1 MLRFQSRRTAGF
13 TLVELAIVVG
23 ITGLLF
29 SGLWRLMSSGNS
41 QLREQA
47 AADQLNQ
54 IANATRSFLS
64 SAQGQAMLRAPDA
77 TAAPAVFAL
86 PLPVAAF
93 PAGNAGCAAGLGDAA
108 VPPAGIGAYCAFLP
122 AGFNVL
128 STNSYNQTY
137 TIIARKLDG
146 AATVSP
152 QNFDFM
158 IMTNGGDI
166 IGDNSGGR
174 ISANIGANGGFI
186 YSAAT
191 CPAAIPVVT
200 NACGAF
206 GGFTFDPAWAAAAG
220 GFAAANPGAGHI
232 VTLNSKGGDNALTGF
247 WLARPQIPGDV
258 NFGFNTMVEDLRMGA
273 NGRLGTRF
281 TNIEMGFPLQA
292 GLPAGQINMRNG
304 TLNLNDGTAV
314 GNLANLAINLENGV
328 IQGPGQITLNNPAI
342 TGQSVVVNDI
352 GSPNNANT
360 VEIFHSNNLGN
371 ALFLSNQPGGV
382 GGPWDCS
389 ANPIACTIFAETVLG
404 NVSVNGVIVATS
416 SAAGSFIY
424 QSDRDLKRDLTPI
437 PHALD
442 RLTKL
447 NGYQFM
453 WKSSGRADLGVVAQE
468 VRDVFPELV
477 VGKEGTGQMGVE
489 YGNLV
494 APIIEAIKE
503 LKIRNEQ
510 LQHEVAAQ
518 AKEIAALK
526 QEK

>member
-1 MLRFQSRRTAGF
+1 MLRLSPRRTTGF

-77 TAAPAVFAL
+77 TAAPVVFAL
-86 PLPVAAF
+86 TLPTLAA
-93 PAGNAGCAAGLGDAA
+93 PAGTAGCAAGLLD
-108 VPPAGIGAYCAFLP
+108 PAPSLGIGAYCAFLP
-122 AGFNVL
+122 AGFNVT
-128 STNSYNQTY
+128 SVNSYNQTY

-158 IMTNGGDI
+158 IMTSAGDV

-174 ISANIGANGGFI
+174 ISANIGANGGFL

-191 CPAAIPVVT
+191 CGAVT

-206 GGFTFDPAWAAAAG
+206 GGFTFDPAAAAAAG
-220 GFAAANPGAGHI
+220 GFGAVNPGAGHI

-258 NFGFNTMVEDLRMGA
+258 GFGFNTMTEDLRMGA
-273 NGRLGTRF
+273 NGRMTGLATPR
-281 TNIEMGFPLQA
+281 TSNIEMAAPG
-292 GLPAGQINMRNG
+292 GGGAGQINMRTG
-304 TLNLNDGTAV
+304 VLNLNDGTAV

-328 IQGPGQITLNNPAI
+328 IQGPGQINLANPAI
-342 TGQSVVVNDI
+342 AGQTMIVNDI

-389 ANPIACTIFAETVLG
+389 ANPVACTIFAETVLG

-442 RLTKL
+442 RLAKL
-447 NGYQFM
+447 NGYQFL

-477 VGKEGTGQMGVE
+477 VGKDGSGQMGVE

-526 QEK
+526 KVK